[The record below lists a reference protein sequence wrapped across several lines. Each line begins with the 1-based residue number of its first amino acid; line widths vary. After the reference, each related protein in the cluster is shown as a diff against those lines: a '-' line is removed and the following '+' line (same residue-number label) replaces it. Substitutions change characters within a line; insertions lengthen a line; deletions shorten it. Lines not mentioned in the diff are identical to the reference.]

1 MYGALAS
8 MHVSE
13 VSLEYGHKRSFTL
26 LLPTIRHFLCIGK
39 TNENMLYKL
48 KVFTVWHRAVNPRH
62 SQTRFVSAV
71 TRVCLIEMFISLVW
85 FFLPMADTFLDSSR

>member
-1 MYGALAS
+1 MYGALVS

-13 VSLEYGHKRSFTL
+13 VSLEYGHERSFTL
-26 LLPTIRHFLCIGK
+26 LLPTIRHFLCTGK

-62 SQTRFVSAV
+62 SQTRTALS
-71 TRVCLIEMFISLVW
+71 
-85 FFLPMADTFLDSSR
+85 PQ

>member
-1 MYGALAS
+1 MYGALVS

-13 VSLEYGHKRSFTL
+13 VSLEYGHEHSFTL
-26 LLPTIRHFLCIGK
+26 LLPAIRHFLCIGK

-62 SQTRFVSAV
+62 SQTRTALS
-71 TRVCLIEMFISLVW
+71 
-85 FFLPMADTFLDSSR
+85 PQ